1 MSTSTD
7 TAATTPTDAPP
18 PKRRLGWALLP
29 VALFLSLAGLF
40 YFALFAGDPQ
50 KLPSALIGKPV
61 PTTSFAVLDGL
72 VDRGQPVPGFSSA
85 DLAKGEVSIVNFW
98 ASWCLPCVQ
107 EHPLLIEI
115 AKKTGIPVYGINYKD
130 ATEAARRFIGR
141 YGNPYRAVGV
151 DPQGRGAIEW
161 GVYGMP
167 ESFLVDGQ
175 GRILYKHVGPFTP
188 ESVANKVIPA
198 IEKAKRAGAP
208 KG

>member
-1 MSTSTD
+1 MSTSSD
-7 TAATTPTDAPP
+7 TAAKAPADAPP
-18 PKRRLGWALLP
+18 AKRRLGLALLP
-29 VALFLSLAGLF
+29 VALFLGLAGLF

-50 KLPSALIGKPV
+50 KLPSALIGKPAPV
-61 PTTSFAVLDGL
+61 TSFEPLEGL
-72 VDRGQPVPGFSSA
+72 LVRGQPVPGFSST
-85 DLAKGEVSIVNFW
+85 DLAKGEVSLVNFW
-98 ASWCLPCVQ
+98 ASWCIPCVQ

-115 AKKTGIPVYGINYKD
+115 GKSTGIPIYGINYKD
-130 ATEAARRFIGR
+130 APEAARRFIGR

-198 IEKAKRAGAP
+198 IEKAKRDARP

>member
-1 MSTSTD
+1 MSTTSEID
-7 TAATTPTDAPP
+7 TSATPA
-18 PKRRLGWALLP
+18 KRRLGWALLP
-29 VALFLSLAGLF
+29 VGMFLSLAGLF

-61 PTTSFAVLDGL
+61 PATSFEPLEGL
-72 VDRGQPVPGFSSA
+72 VVRGQPVPGFSSA
-85 DLAKGEVSIVNFW
+85 DLAKGEVSLINFW
-98 ASWCLPCVQ
+98 ASWCIPCVQ
-107 EHPLLIEI
+107 EHPLLIDI
-115 AKKTGIPVYGINYKD
+115 GKKTGIPIFGINYKD
-130 ATEAARRFIGR
+130 GTEAARRFIGR
-141 YGNPYRAVGV
+141 YGNPFRAVGI

-175 GRILYKHVGPFTP
+175 GRVLYKHVGPFTP

-198 IEKAKRAGAP
+198 IEKAKRAAAP